1 MLKLNPVDLHLA
13 PVTLQLPELRH
24 PIRCPK
30 PPMNS
35 VHPALRELVGSAPA
49 LLRLT
54 PLCPVESFGHRGYP
68 RDSFVLHLDP
78 INVHLFP
85 YGIVH
90 QCLCLSQL
98 LKLLRCLLVP
108 LHLASPPLSV
118 QPLTLHLNQHSIHP
132 Y

>member
-30 PPMNS
+30 SPMNS
-35 VHPALRELVGSAPA
+35 VHPTLRELVGSAPA

-54 PLCPVESFGHRGYP
+54 LLCPVENLDHRGYP
-68 RDSFVLHLDP
+68 RDSFVLHLNP
-78 INVHLFP
+78 INVHWFL

-118 QPLTLHLNQHSIHP
+118 QPLTIHLNQHSIHP